1 MTGNYKI
8 WIIEDT
14 DKIIR
19 DNEADTDI
27 VNETQ
32 KKPEIYTF
40 AYLWMK
46 TDDVRTCGSINY
58 TLYFI
63 SDTLYYVVLEHFREN
78 EIAPVVL
85 YANGRIAE
93 QLTEHMWCM

>member
-8 WIIEDT
+8 RILVDT

-32 KKPEIYTF
+32 KKAEIYSF

-46 TDDVRTCGSINY
+46 TDDVQTCGSVNC

-63 SDTLYYVVLEHFREN
+63 SNTLYYVVLEHFREN
-78 EIAPVVL
+78 KIVPVVL
-85 YANGRIAE
+85 HTNGRPAE
-93 QLTEHMWCM
+93 QLTEHM